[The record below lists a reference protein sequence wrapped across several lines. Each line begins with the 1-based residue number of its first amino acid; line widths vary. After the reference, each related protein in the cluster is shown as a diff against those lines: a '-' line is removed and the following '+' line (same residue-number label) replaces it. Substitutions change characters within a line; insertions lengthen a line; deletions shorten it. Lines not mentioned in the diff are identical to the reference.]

1 MITTPDNKR
10 AEILPDDATRA
21 QKTAPEEAVEQE
33 WSDHNVAK
41 TLGPPAEQAWPT
53 FTPPWWMRS
62 SFVQTALASMKFRKR
77 GPNAM
82 LEAAEDRI
90 IECEDGVRL
99 KGSYSRHPDNKALVI
114 FLHGW
119 EGSQDST
126 YVVSGGRH
134 VYDKGASVFRMNY
147 RDHGDSHHL
156 NEGVF
161 FSTLFNEVFDAVK
174 QAALLAEGAP
184 VYIVGFSLGG
194 NFSLR
199 IARSLRDLTIKNLQ
213 HIFAISPVVDPW
225 GAAPL
230 VDQNWLYR
238 RYFLKK
244 WTRSLRKKQALYPHL
259 YNFDDMLREKKVL
272 GITQKLLPAYS
283 DYPSMESYFNA
294 YRVDPHD
301 LEYCPVPIS
310 IITAADDGMIPEE
323 DINKLVLNTNARRI
337 IHDHGGH
344 NGFFQS
350 LMGPT
355 WYDDYISGI
364 VFG

>member
-1 MITTPDNKR
+1 MTITAENPR
-10 AEILPDDATRA
+10 SEILPVPDPQAEN
-21 QKTAPEEAVEQE
+21 APASETQSPTQNVVKSKFEPN
-33 WSDHNVAK
+33 WS
-41 TLGPPAEQAWPT
+41 P
-53 FTPPWWMRS
+53 FIPPWWMRS
-62 SFVQTALASMKFRKR
+62 SFIQTALASMKFRKR

-82 LEAAEDRI
+82 LDAAEDRI
-90 IECEDGVRL
+90 IQCEDGVRL
-99 KGSYSRHPDNKALVI
+99 LGSFSPNPQNKALVI

-134 VYDKGASVFRMNY
+134 VYDQGSSVFRLNY
-147 RDHGDSHHL
+147 RDHGNSHHL

-161 FSTLFNEVFDAVK
+161 YSTLFNEVFDAVK
-174 QAALLAEGAP
+174 QAANLAEGAP

-199 IARSLRDLTIKNLQ
+199 IARSLRDLTIKNLE

-230 VDQNWLYR
+230 IDMNWLYR

-244 WTRSLRKKQALYPHL
+244 WTRSLRKKQALYPDL
-259 YNFDDMLREKKVL
+259 YDFDQILADKKVL
-272 GITQKLLPAYS
+272 GITQKLLPEYS
-283 DYPSMESYFNA
+283 DYPDMESYFNA

-301 LEYCPVPIS
+301 LENCPVPIS
-310 IITAADDGMIPEE
+310 IITSSDDGMIPEE
-323 DINKLVLNTNARRI
+323 DIQKLHLNHNAQSI
-337 IHDHGGH
+337 IHRYGGH

-350 LMGPT
+350 LKGPT
-355 WYDDYISGI
+355 WYDDYISSI
-364 VFG
+364 VFD